1 LGEAVEEVDP
11 SDSRAF
17 HLAILRLKEGNLSPV
32 IEGQKSLFLIHLL
45 DREAVT
51 REAFENEKAT
61 WMQQLLAEKRRWI
74 WASWIE
80 DLKGQARIDISSEV
94 T

>member
-1 LGEAVEEVDP
+1 MEEVDP

-17 HLAILRLKEGNLSPV
+17 HLAILRLKEGDISPV

-45 DREAVT
+45 DREVAT

-80 DLKGQARIDISSEV
+80 NLKGQARIDISSEV